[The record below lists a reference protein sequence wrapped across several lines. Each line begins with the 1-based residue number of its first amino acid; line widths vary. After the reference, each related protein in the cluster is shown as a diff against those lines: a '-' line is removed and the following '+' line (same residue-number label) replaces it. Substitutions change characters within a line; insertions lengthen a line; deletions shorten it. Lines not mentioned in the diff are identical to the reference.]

1 MPMIDVYAIEG
12 TLKNP
17 RALATDL
24 AQRMMVVLQAPEIP
38 LLRKN
43 IAVFV
48 HELPTGLLSNVD
60 GESQYVRVTV
70 LTSAG
75 RLDRE
80 RQLALVQQFTD
91 VVVAAMDDGAD
102 ADHVWVQLTEAVD
115 GGWGLSGHANTNAEL
130 ADAAAA
136 QMA

>member
-102 ADHVWVQLTEAVD
+102 ADQVWVQLTEAVD

>member
-1 MPMIDVYAIEG
+1 MPMIDVYATEG
-12 TLKNP
+12 TLKDP

-24 AQRMMVVLQAPEIP
+24 AQTMMVVLQAPDIP

-91 VVVAAMDDGAD
+91 VIVAAMDDSANAD
-102 ADHVWVQLTEAVD
+102 QVWVQLTEAVD
-115 GGWGLSGHANTNAEL
+115 GGWGLSGHANTNTEL

-136 QMA
+136 QIA